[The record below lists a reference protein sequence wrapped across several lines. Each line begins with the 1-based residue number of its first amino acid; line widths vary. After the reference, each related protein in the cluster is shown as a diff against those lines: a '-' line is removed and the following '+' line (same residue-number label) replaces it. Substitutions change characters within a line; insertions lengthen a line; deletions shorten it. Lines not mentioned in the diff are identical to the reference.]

1 MKKGPTTT
9 DSYPYCLCGCD
20 AKNKPKRRFK
30 QGHDGRLLGVLI
42 RVEKG
47 KLSAD
52 DIPDVLIEAARSNRE
67 LKVVGYTAQDIL
79 RLAGHKEDGE
89 N

>member
-1 MKKGPTTT
+1 MKKEPATTY
-9 DSYPYCLCGCD
+9 SYPFCLCGCG
-20 AKNKPKRRFK
+20 AKNKPKRRFN

-52 DIPDVLIEAARSNRE
+52 DIPDVLIDAAKGNPGLE
-67 LKVVGYTAQDIL
+67 VVGYTAADIL
-79 RLAGHKEDGE
+79 KLADERPPG
-89 N
+89 NN